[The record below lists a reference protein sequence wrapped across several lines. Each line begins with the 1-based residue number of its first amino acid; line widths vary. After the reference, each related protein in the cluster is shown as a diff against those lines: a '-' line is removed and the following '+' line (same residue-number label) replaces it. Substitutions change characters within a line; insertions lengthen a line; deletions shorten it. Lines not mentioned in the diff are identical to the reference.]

1 MSMGSMV
8 AASLAPAGGGTDEG
22 LPEELRPPMF
32 AARRRALRRRAEE
45 EERGKYEG
53 GGKCPL
59 PLPFIAGSGGSSDR
73 MRPRSPRPAMVTA
86 ARRAPCRAA
95 AVLIPFTAITT
106 RAVCEE
112 AACVAETHSST

>member
-8 AASLAPAGGGTDEG
+8 AVSLAPTGGGTVEG
-22 LPEELRPPMF
+22 LPEETRPPMF

-45 EERGKYEG
+45 EERGKHEG

-59 PLPFIAGSGGSSDR
+59 PLPFIAGSGGGSDR

-86 ARRAPCRAA
+86 ARRAPRPFT
-95 AVLIPFTAITT
+95 AVLIPLLP
-106 RAVCEE
+106 
-112 AACVAETHSST
+112 